1 MLSWVI
7 PDKLAGSHR
16 PGYYS
21 VERGKTVPRAEIDA
35 WLAGVRTFGIKS
47 IICLLSD
54 DQLPLYDQLPSGLIA
69 HYRSEGFRVEHV
81 PAQDHQDPPLTQDH
95 LSRIWSAYEALPKP
109 VLVHCSAGI
118 DRTGL
123 AVSHIQLK
131 LGAGAEI

>member
-1 MLSWVI
+1 MLSWAI
-7 PDKLAGSHR
+7 PDKLARSHR
-16 PGYYS
+16 PGYS
-21 VERGKTVPRAEIDA
+21 GERCKAVQLAEIDV
-35 WLAGVRTFGIKS
+35 WLAELRTFGIKS

-69 HYRSEGFRVEHV
+69 HYQSEGFRVEHV
-81 PAQDHQDPPLTQDH
+81 PARDNQNPPLSQDH

-123 AVSHIQLK
+123 AISYIQLK
-131 LGAGAEI
+131 LGTG